1 MDFIS
6 LIDGVLIS
14 DANIALQN
22 NGEEEVIDL
31 DILLSALIK
40 KDEKLSTV
48 LKIIK
53 SVKFKKDDSIFIDIQ
68 DDGEEERAD
77 LNFSISALIKKDE
90 KLAEIL
96 DYIKNVKIKN
106 ADFIFANDKEE
117 LVIDSGIEQV
127 ELKNIDNFDISVE
140 NISLRCFFDKTENK
154 NLTISSIYLKE
165 LTLCIYQELIDHV
178 LQSLKY
184 DLEKNGVFNIKVIL
198 SSGKIILKGDFK
210 KSIFTIPFRVEFSV
224 DSKKSVVKIEIDKIH
239 LLKSWNV
246 PEFIIQNIVMEA
258 IKNNLKYDFVKTYK
272 NYCLVNLRRVIP
284 EIMNYNTID
293 VSVSDDSIVL
303 NISEKNNP
311 IEENNLKN
319 DSKETKETKEIK
331 EEQEPKEE
339 KIIENRDTDEFE
351 NEQ

>member
-22 NGEEEVIDL
+22 HGEEEVIDL

-48 LKIIK
+48 LKFIK

-68 DDGEEERAD
+68 DDGEEERVD
-77 LNFSISALIKKDE
+77 LNFLISALIKKDK

-96 DYIKNVKIKN
+96 NYIKNVKIKN

-117 LVIDSGIEQV
+117 LVIDSSIDQV
-127 ELKNIDNFDISVE
+127 ELKNIENFDISVE
-140 NISLRCFFDKTENK
+140 NVSLRLFLQKKEDKS
-154 NLTISSIYLKE
+154 LAISSIYLKE
-165 LTLCIYQELIDHV
+165 LTVSIYQKLIDHV

-210 KSIFTIPFRVEFSV
+210 KIITIPFSVEFSV
-224 DSKKSVVKIEIDKIH
+224 DSKKSVVKIEIAKIH

-284 EIMNYNTID
+284 EIMDYNTID
-293 VSVSDDSIVL
+293 VSVSDNSIIL

-319 DSKETKETKEIK
+319 DSEEPKQIK
-331 EEQEPKEE
+331 EEIEPNEE
-339 KIIENRDTDEFE
+339 KIIENENTDEHE
-351 NEQ
+351 NDQ